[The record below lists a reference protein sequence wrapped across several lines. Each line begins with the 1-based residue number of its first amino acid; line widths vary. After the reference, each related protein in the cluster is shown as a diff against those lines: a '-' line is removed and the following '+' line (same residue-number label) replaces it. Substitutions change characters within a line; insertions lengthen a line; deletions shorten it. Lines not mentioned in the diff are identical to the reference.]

1 MKTKISKTLTL
12 GQFTIGGI
20 HDVYHL
26 AESVVDNNMALCY
39 QVVNRCL
46 GRSGTD
52 GLPESILVTASVK
65 PLKIKGTRK
74 LLVNFGL
81 NTFDMNVWKFATSK
95 GFPGLLSSGMYR
107 KANTILRKLLED
119 NNILPSDGL
128 RPIWVNVKVLKA

>member
-12 GQFTIGGI
+12 GQFVRGGI

-26 AESVVDNNMALCY
+26 TENGMDAMALCY

-46 GRSGTD
+46 GRCGIG

-74 LLVNFGL
+74 LMVNFGL
-81 NTFDMNVWKFATSK
+81 TAFDMNVWKFATSK
-95 GFPGLLSSGMYR
+95 GFPGPSNAGMYR
-107 KANTILRKLLED
+107 DANMILRKLLEA
-119 NNILPSDGL
+119 NGMRTGDGI
-128 RPIWVNVKVLKA
+128 RPIWIHVKVLKA